1 MNFSVLSRFFYFSGI
16 VFFLVLFASCGVSKS
31 VNHLPELSE
40 YKTEIPER
48 LQVNDSVFTA
58 GSGFLAK
65 NKSGLWELYVEGD
78 ALQLGK
84 TTGSLTRELMH
95 YQESVFFDKVEEF
108 VPSRFKQYLLRKFLA
123 WYNRKMYL
131 HIPEEYKAE
140 IYGLSRFASS
150 EYGEVGTPYLRLLYL
165 HGAHDIGH
173 ALQDLMMVDCSSFA
187 VWGEKSADGQLL
199 LGRNF
204 DFYAGDEFA
213 ENKIIAFVNPDSGYK
228 FMSVTWGGMIGVVS
242 GMNEAGLTVT
252 INAGKSKIPLAAKT
266 PISIVTREILQ
277 YASSIEEAVAIA
289 KKREV
294 FVSEAI
300 LIGSAKDG
308 KAAVIEMAPDN
319 FGVFE
324 VPNSADLLIC
334 ANHFQSDAYADD
346 PRNTKWIEESYTSY
360 RFARME
366 ELLEKTPGLKVPD
379 AVSILRNQKGLQD
392 RELGMGNEKAL
403 NQLLAHHGIV
413 FKPESREVWVSAGPY
428 QLGSFVYYNL
438 EEVFKSR
445 GESLRNPSGSD
456 FEKNIPEDPF
466 VFSQE
471 FKNYEIYRVLER
483 KVESAISE
491 KEDIDPEVIDLLW
504 RKNPDYWKAYF
515 LTGKYYFRKG
525 FERAALLS
533 FEKALEKEVAS
544 PAEERMI
551 KKYIRKLK

>member
-213 ENKIIAFVNPDSGYK
+213 ENKIVAFVNPDSGYK

-308 KAAVIEMAPDN
+308 KAAVIEIAPDN